1 MSFDWLEY
9 FDIAQE
15 LVTQAKNNSP
25 HQEANLRVA
34 ISRAYYAVFNK
45 ARDHLRRH
53 DKIREPSPLVD
64 SNGNH
69 INIHAYVREK
79 FKNSA
84 DADYREIGLAL
95 ERMVK
100 DRNAADYDL
109 TNIVFNKPLFTTQA
123 NLIWAKD
130 ALQRLK
136 RLQKS

>member
-1 MSFDWLEY
+1 MSFDWSEY
-9 FDIAQE
+9 LDIAQE
-15 LVTQAKNNSP
+15 LFTQAKNNSP
-25 HQEANLRVA
+25 HQEANLRIA

-53 DKIREPSPLVD
+53 DKLREPAPLVD
-64 SNGNH
+64 SNGNY

-84 DADYREIGLAL
+84 DADYQEIGLAL

-109 TNIVFNKPLFTTQA
+109 ANIVFNKPLFTAQV
-123 NLIWAKD
+123 NLMWAKD